1 MIFRCNAFFLKGAE
15 LVDKNNFLTNKFV
28 LFGISCFN
36 ILYLVL
42 IGAITGWT
50 FLYQLDFTNEKS
62 FYAFYIILS
71 IIFFFLMLYTRKQ
84 FITRFVSM
92 VIPLVV
98 FGLTVIN
105 LNTPLLFIPPL
116 VVSLLMFFICK
127 AGDTAKVIL
136 GSLYLLLFVV
146 GIVGYT
152 IVSTLFGGSAIETR
166 LDYTVSDENIT
177 SAYDMTKIDRLNS
190 NSISPDG
197 KYRYYILDVQDNDR
211 GKVII
216 VVEPNDL
223 DKHYKLFNLIE
234 AGYTSRIAKYPT
246 RGVTPEIEWVENKEY
261 SEGTG
266 DSRYKLRYRFGSA
279 SEWKT
284 STINIPN
291 KKNYLRFMN
300 LH

>member
-1 MIFRCNAFFLKGAE
+1 M
-15 LVDKNNFLTNKFV
+15 DKNNLFSNKFV
-28 LFGISCFN
+28 LFGISCIN
-36 ILYLVL
+36 VLYLIF
-42 IGAITGWT
+42 IGAISSWT
-50 FLYQLDFTNEKS
+50 FLYKLEFTNYKS
-62 FYAFYIILS
+62 FYTFYIALAAIFLVLMFLS
-71 IIFFFLMLYTRKQ
+71 KEQFFTRA
-84 FITRFVSM
+84 VSLLL
-92 VIPLVV
+92 PLTV
-98 FGLTVIN
+98 FALTVIN
-105 LNTPLLFIPPL
+105 LDTPLLFVPPL
-116 VVSLLMFFICK
+116 VVAVLMFFVCK

-152 IVSTLFGGSAIETR
+152 IISTLFGGSAIETK
-166 LDYTVSDENIT
+166 LDYTVSDSEII
-177 SAYDMTKIDRLNS
+177 SVYDMTKIDRLNA

-223 DKHYKLFNLIE
+223 DKRYKLFNLIE

-246 RGVTPEIEWVENKEY
+246 RGVTPDIEWVVNTEY

-266 DSRYKLRYRFGSA
+266 DSRYKLRYRFGDTA
-279 SEWKT
+279 EWKT
-284 STINIPN
+284 STINIP
-291 KKNYLRFMN
+291 KDKNYLRFMN